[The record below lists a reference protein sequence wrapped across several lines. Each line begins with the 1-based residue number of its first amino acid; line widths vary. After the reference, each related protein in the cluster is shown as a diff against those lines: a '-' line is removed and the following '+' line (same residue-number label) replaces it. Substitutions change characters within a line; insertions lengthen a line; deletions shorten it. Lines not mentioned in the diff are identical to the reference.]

1 MQILKLER
9 LVNHRSRR
17 WELRPEGLKRL
28 VVNPTDW
35 TLTPAQE
42 DVLKLGLH
50 FAPAP
55 SKLPLTNTVAG
66 GVGSGARR
74 LSLEDADC
82 LRGRVYGTLRH
93 AKVPRSNLTK
103 DQRTALKELRGLE
116 DEVILPADKG
126 NTTTGPV
133 M

>member
-1 MQILKLER
+1 M
-9 LVNHRSRR
+9 
-17 WELRPEGLKRL
+17 
-28 VVNPTDW
+28 
-35 TLTPAQE
+35 
-42 DVLKLGLH
+42 
-50 FAPAP
+50 
-55 SKLPLTNTVAG
+55 
-66 GVGSGARR
+66 
-74 LSLEDADC
+74 SLEDADY

-93 AKVPRSNLTK
+93 AKVPQSNLTK